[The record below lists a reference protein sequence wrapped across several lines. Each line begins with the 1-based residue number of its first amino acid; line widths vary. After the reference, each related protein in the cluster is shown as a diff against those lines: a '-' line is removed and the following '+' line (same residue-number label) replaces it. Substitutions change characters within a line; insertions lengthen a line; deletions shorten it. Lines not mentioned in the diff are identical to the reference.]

1 MVRNLAVAC
10 LLVVT
15 MVASTAWGQKE
26 LKCDQVVK
34 NPVGFAGLGTQFDSK
49 EDCEK
54 ALASKAAELYS
65 KALDQASGFCKMWY
79 TCPKEWP
86 LYYAAGKTQEEACK
100 CTNHEGPNRDKWSGS
115 CSLIWNGV
123 CGCQSPSDNPGLSHL
138 DAPLTD
144 LETAQIREWYP
155 VASDFL
161 TALLKRLPP
170 ENFSQVLAALARSIA
185 EYKDGNVFTTAQSR
199 EGQNTVLEVF
209 LAGDVAT
216 VVRGRVATIEVHQ
229 DGRSK
234 ISEAGGLPGG
244 VKRGLFTAIA
254 NALEALR

>member
-138 DAPLTD
+138 VDRPGDSADQGVVPGSQRLSDCPAQAAP
-144 LETAQIREWYP
+144 ARE
-155 VASDFL
+155 
-161 TALLKRLPP
+161 
-170 ENFSQVLAALARSIA
+170 
-185 EYKDGNVFTTAQSR
+185 
-199 EGQNTVLEVF
+199 F
-209 LAGDVAT
+209 LAGSCGPGSQH
-216 VVRGRVATIEVHQ
+216 RRV
-229 DGRSK
+229 
-234 ISEAGGLPGG
+234 
-244 VKRGLFTAIA
+244 
-254 NALEALR
+254 